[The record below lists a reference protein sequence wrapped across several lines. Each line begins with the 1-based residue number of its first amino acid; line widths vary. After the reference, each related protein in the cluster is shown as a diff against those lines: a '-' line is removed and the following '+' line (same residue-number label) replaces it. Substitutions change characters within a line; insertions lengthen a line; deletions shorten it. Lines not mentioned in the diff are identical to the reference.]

1 MRSWAKVF
9 LALGLLGG
17 PVHARAWGHAGH
29 QAIALL
35 AQKRLSPK
43 AQAWVRENLQGESI
57 EAAAVWPDL
66 ISHRRTET
74 APWHYINLPVAR
86 EDGPRQWQ
94 KYCGKEG
101 CLVSAIQDDIQLLQ
115 NRSASPAQRK
125 EALRF
130 LIHFIGDIH
139 QPLHCADDKDRG
151 GNDKTV
157 YVRGRGTSL
166 HQLWDDALL
175 AHRSAKTELVTRF
188 IEKKLLDQAL
198 ARAAKQGSVED
209 WLQESAT
216 LARERIYP
224 LFRERRGNLSKEDL
238 ATWQPLVDQQL
249 VRATVRL
256 AQTLENL
263 ASKP

>member
-1 MRSWAKVF
+1 MRAQ
-9 LALGLLGG
+9 
-17 PVHARAWGHAGH
+17 AWGRAGH
-29 QAIALL
+29 QAIALI

-43 AQAWVRENLQGESI
+43 AQAWVRETLQGESI
-57 EAAAVWPDL
+57 EAASIWADL
-66 ISHRRTET
+66 IFHRRTET
-74 APWHYINLPVAR
+74 APWHYINLPAAR
-86 EDGPRQWQ
+86 EDAPREWK
-94 KYCGKEG
+94 KYCGKDG
-101 CLVSAIQDDIQLLQ
+101 CVVSAIQDDLELLK

-130 LIHFIGDIH
+130 LIHFIADLH

-175 AHRSAKTELVTRF
+175 AHRSARTELVTRF
-188 IEKKLLDQAL
+188 IEKALVPDL

-209 WLQESAT
+209 WLEASAA

-224 LFRERRGNLSKEDL
+224 LYRERRGNLSKEDV
-238 ATWQPLVDQQL
+238 ASWQPLVDQQL
-249 VRATVRL
+249 ARASVRL

-263 ASKP
+263 AQGH